1 MTISEIKIKSLE
13 EHIENQDKTIKG
25 WIEVSILKDKII
37 EDYRKQ
43 LKKNA
48 QDRRTPKP
56 TRIPP
61 KA

>member
-43 LKKNA
+43 LKKII
-48 QDRRTPKP
+48 DKL
-56 TRIPP
+56 
-61 KA
+61 